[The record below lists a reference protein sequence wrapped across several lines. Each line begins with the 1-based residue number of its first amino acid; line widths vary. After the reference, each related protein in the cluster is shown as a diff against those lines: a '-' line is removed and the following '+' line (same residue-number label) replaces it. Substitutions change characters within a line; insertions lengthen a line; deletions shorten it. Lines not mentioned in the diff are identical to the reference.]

1 LLRRHKIKNQ
11 LRIGCSVCRES
22 LESLSFYLKSQLKVL
37 SNALAPFY
45 IAGRM
50 VYILPA
56 KEKKKTC
63 SGKMFF
69 IVPEAGLG
77 PMGLFLHLEA
87 CFPLFQPYANP
98 ANHGFLSIRA
108 AHQLLF
114 FV

>member
-45 IAGRM
+45 FAGRM

-56 KEKKKTC
+56 KEKKKTGAGSMFSIIPALRQ
-63 SGKMFF
+63 SGK
-69 IVPEAGLG
+69 PW
-77 PMGLFLHLEA
+77 FLVNQSSASAAVFCLINQLVQSLLD
-87 CFPLFQPYANP
+87 FGFQRQIK
-98 ANHGFLSIRA
+98 G
-108 AHQLLF
+108 
-114 FV
+114 